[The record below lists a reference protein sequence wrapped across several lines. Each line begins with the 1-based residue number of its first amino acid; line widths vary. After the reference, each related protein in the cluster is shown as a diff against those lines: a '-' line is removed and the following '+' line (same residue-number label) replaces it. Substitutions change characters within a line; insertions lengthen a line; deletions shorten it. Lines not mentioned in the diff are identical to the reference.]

1 MAETNFK
8 VFNEELSPDRTFS
21 DAEYNVATQRQG
33 GVIPG
38 MALSR
43 LHNKLY
49 RQSTAMAK
57 AIADFIVEQ
66 GYDCMDNDIPG
77 ITAAIGAAIQKTAED
92 AASEAVTEH
101 NTDSDAHELATRFG
115 TSGHNHNGTAGQGP
129 KLTDAGLAAG
139 AATDAVIGNR
149 TVNQA
154 LAGPGNTGTLTQL
167 LSWMAGRIKA
177 ITGATNWY
185 DAPVKSIAE
194 LEAGKA
200 PKLNLSTTGSTV
212 IGVGT
217 LAGGWDSVPNSCMN
231 IVLSAANEIHL
242 SFKLPDGTKRTI
254 KLPFNATLDTII
266 AKLESPAFTGTPT
279 APTAA
284 AGASTKQ
291 IANTEFVQ
299 GAVSG
304 IEGTRVWKSGE
315 YIPIVNTPT
324 IVTHGISGL
333 NLLYARGEVLLK
345 CVTADGGYA
354 VGDYAIGWSST
365 SNASGNGSQIIP
377 VPLLTDTTIQYNTG
391 DYTSATTNGI
401 IMASKNSGAH
411 FKATLANWRYVFR
424 IFY

>member
-1 MAETNFK
+1 MIPDFFKIWGTNGGTSQPSDSQYLQGFDFLGSAPPT
-8 VFNEELSPDRTFS
+8 VELFNWLFQNGDQKLLNLFSASRQWQSSKAYALGDVVLS
-21 DAEYNVATQRQG
+21 V
-33 GVIPG
+33 
-38 MALSR
+38 
-43 LHNKLY
+43 
-49 RQSTAMAK
+49 STNSYKYM
-57 AIADFIVEQ
+57 E
-66 GYDCMDNDIPG
+66 CT
-77 ITAAIGAAIQKTAED
+77 TA
-92 AASEAVTEH
+92 
-101 NTDSDAHELATRFG
+101 G
-115 TSGHNHNGTAGQGP
+115 TSGTLEP
-129 KLTDAGLAAG
+129 TWPAAG
-139 AATDAVIGNR
+139 STAADGTVIWTVRDMRTVADGSITTAKLADNAATDVKIGNR

-304 IEGTRVWKSGE
+304 IEGTRVWESGE

-345 CVTADGGYA
+345 CVTAEGGYA

-365 SNASGNGSQIIP
+365 SNASGNGAQIIP